1 MLTGNQGYGQ
11 QQVNNNR
18 NIMSQN
24 GQNAT
29 MLINNDQSLMGRQ
42 PDQNKD
48 DVKNFQQIVNDL

>member
-1 MLTGNQGYGQ
+1 MMTGNQGYGQ